1 MKKILLSTLTLLAV
15 AGASAQNYYYLAKQ
29 TGGNPGGLNKE
40 MDQLNNASGGGWTLI
55 MGQTANPA
63 LSSVQNL
70 PAGFDFKFAGSAV
83 TQFKASS
90 TGYITFN
97 TSASNTPTTTA
108 EALPSANLPDKSVSI
123 WGMTASGTN
132 DMVLSK
138 TFGTAPRRQF
148 WIKFQSMTTPGD
160 ASGSFTYWSIVL
172 EEGTNAI
179 YLVGMN
185 WGQSANNYATPKH
198 SLGIQIDGTTAVSV
212 TGSPNI
218 TNAAPLDETFG
229 NNFFYEFNYGTQPA
243 TDVAVSGFNLPAF
256 TKKNSDY
263 DVKVNLT
270 NRGAQTVTS
279 LDLYY
284 SVNGGTPVKTSLSA
298 LNVQP
303 GLANTVAA
311 TATTKVSTPTAG
323 IKQNLVVWVENVNG
337 SDESNKKNDTAR
349 SYTVVNLGAGGA
361 VKRTVLEE
369 GTGAWCQHCPDAH
382 SFMKNLK
389 TTHGDKVI
397 MIAHHNGD
405 GMAGAGDSINRTYL
419 AGYPQGVIDRY
430 FWTDKSSVALN
441 RGDWSDKV
449 SAALAMSTPVEVTVK
464 DIDLNTTTRKLT
476 WKVKVKFYDYYA
488 AADLRVGAMALEDN
502 VRGTGS
508 GYDQIISSTYT
519 SNPSHPYYR
528 FTSPMVGYYHDNV
541 SVGAPSGVW
550 GAKLPTGKEVVGP
563 EDSFEFTFTHTF
575 PAILGSVN
583 MPTSSQFFPK
593 GGSVFANGKPVD
605 MRAFGFVS
613 LWNADANA
621 RPIINAHEKF
631 LWDQKA
637 GLPEVKT
644 ELNLSAMPNPAADKV
659 MISWTQPAAAVVNA
673 EIVNLAGQT
682 VKTLTSVQGQQGYNE
697 TEADLS
703 DLNAGVYLIKLSS
716 GTATSTIRLVVAR

>member
-15 AGASAQNYYYLAKQ
+15 AGASAQNYYHLARQ
-29 TGGNPGGLNKE
+29 TGGNPGGYNKE
-40 MDQLNNASGGGWTLI
+40 MDQLNNASGGGWTLV
-55 MGQTANPA
+55 MGTTASPA
-63 LSSVQNL
+63 YSAVQNL

-97 TSASNTPTTTA
+97 TAASNTPTTTA

-123 WGMTASGTN
+123 WGLTATGSN
-132 DMVLSK
+132 DMVLTK
-138 TFGTAPRRQF
+138 TFGAAPRRQF

-160 ASGSFTYWSIVL
+160 ATGSFTYWSIVL

-185 WGQSANNYATPKH
+185 WGQSSSNYVSPKH
-198 SLGIQIDGTTAVSV
+198 TLGIQIDGTTAVSV
-212 TGSPNI
+212 SGSPNI

-229 NNFFYEFNYGTQPA
+229 NNFYYEFNYGTQPS
-243 TDVAVSGFNLPAF
+243 TDVTVTSFSLPAF
-256 TKKNSDY
+256 TKKNTDY
-263 DVKVNLT
+263 DVKVSLA

-284 SVNGGTPVKTSLSA
+284 SVNGAAAVKSSLSG
-298 LNVQP
+298 LNIQA
-303 GLANTVAA
+303 GLANTINA
-311 TATTKVSTPTAG
+311 TATTKVATPTPG
-323 IKQNLVVWVENVNG
+323 IKQNVVVWVENVNG
-337 SDESNKKNDTAR
+337 SSETNKWNDTGR
-349 SYTVVNLGAGGA
+349 SYTVVNLGVGGA
-361 VKRTVLEE
+361 VKRAVLEE

-382 SFMKNLK
+382 SYMKNLK
-389 TTHGDKVI
+389 STHGDKVI
-397 MIAHHNGD
+397 MIAHHNAD
-405 GMAGAGDSINRTYL
+405 GMAGAGDSINRAYL
-419 AGYPQGVIDRY
+419 AGYPQGVIDRNY
-430 FWTDKSSVALN
+430 WADKSSVALN
-441 RGDWSDKV
+441 RGDWTAKV
-449 SAALAMSTPVEVTVK
+449 VEALAKSTPVEVTVK
-464 DIDLNTTTRKLT
+464 DVDLNTSTRKLS
-476 WKVKVKFYDYYA
+476 WKVMVKFYDYYP
-488 AADLRVGAMALEDN
+488 AADLRVGGMALEDN

-519 SNPSHPYYR
+519 TNPSHPYYR

-541 SVGAPSGVW
+541 SVGVPSGVW
-550 GAKLPTGKEVVGP
+550 GAKLPTANEVVGP
-563 EDSFEFTFTHTF
+563 DDSFEFTFTYTY
-575 PAILGSVN
+575 PAILGTVN
-583 MPTSSQFFPK
+583 MPSTAQFFPK
-593 GGSVFANGKPVD
+593 GGSVLANGKPVD

-644 ELNLSAMPNPAADKV
+644 ALNLSAMPNPAADKV
-659 MISWTQPAAAVVNA
+659 MISWTQPAAADVKA

-682 VKTLTSVQGQQGYNE
+682 VKALNSVHGQQGYNE

-716 GTATSTIRLVVAR
+716 GTATSTNRLVVAR